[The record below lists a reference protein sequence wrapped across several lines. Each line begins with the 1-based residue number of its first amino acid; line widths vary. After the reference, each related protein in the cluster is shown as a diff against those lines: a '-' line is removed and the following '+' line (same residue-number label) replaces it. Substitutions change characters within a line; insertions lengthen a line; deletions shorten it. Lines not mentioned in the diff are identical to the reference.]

1 MEENVKYKLT
11 EMRAVV
17 EKAITGAKLTP
28 TELMAAVH
36 ALAIIHLA
44 ENVAEMSMSMNV
56 MRQWCEENWHVGG
69 KR

>member
-1 MEENVKYKLT
+1 MEKDVKYKLT

-28 TELMAAVH
+28 AELMAAVQT
-36 ALAIIHLA
+36 LAVIHIA
-44 ENVAEMSMSMNV
+44 ENVAETSMSMNV
-56 MRQWCEENWHVGG
+56 MRQWCEENWRG